1 MGNKGKKRFY
11 AVARGHSTGIFRSWP
26 QCEAQVKGYSGA
38 SFKGFATE
46 QEAQNFLR
54 ANGGSVDDADRA
66 TNKRTTGVSITQRK
80 RPRCTDAPPVIIAI
94 QFDGGSRGNPG
105 RAGSGAVVRIT
116 QQIPSSSG
124 NNTATIPQ
132 WQTKTWHARSF
143 VPLPATNNEA
153 EYNGVI
159 VGLTIA
165 AEELRKLQLNTE
177 RPILVELHVQGDS
190 NLVIQ
195 QMQKQW
201 KVNKESLKPYFEEA
215 MRLLEEE
222 IQPEECTMLHVYRS
236 DNQLA
241 DQLANEAMNTE
252 NSWYTTSDD
261 GHEEPT
267 VLSYWMNVDKSRP
280 RYHKTKLNFET

>member
-1 MGNKGKKRFY
+1 MGNKDKKRFY
-11 AVARGHSTGIFRSWP
+11 AVARGHSTGIFRSWQ

-54 ANGGSVDDADRA
+54 MNGCTESHKSSDADRTTA
-66 TNKRTTGVSITQRK
+66 KRYTEAAASITQRK
-80 RPRCTDAPPVIIAI
+80 RPRSADAPQVIIAI

-116 QQIPSSSG
+116 QQTPSSASD
-124 NNTATIPQ
+124 NSATTQ

-143 VPLPATNNEA
+143 VPMSATNNEA

-159 VGLTIA
+159 VGLSIA
-165 AEELRKLQLNTE
+165 AEELRKLHPNAE
-177 RPILVELHVQGDS
+177 RTFSVELHIQGDS

-236 DNQLA
+236 DNRLA
-241 DQLANEAMNTE
+241 DPRQRSNE
-252 NSWYTTSDD
+252 YR
-261 GHEEPT
+261 
-267 VLSYWMNVDKSRP
+267 K
-280 RYHKTKLNFET
+280 

>member
-1 MGNKGKKRFY
+1 MNG
-11 AVARGHSTGIFRSWP
+11 
-26 QCEAQVKGYSGA
+26 C
-38 SFKGFATE
+38 TE
-46 QEAQNFLR
+46 SHKSSN
-54 ANGGSVDDADRA
+54 ADRTTA
-66 TNKRTTGVSITQRK
+66 KRTTEASVPQRK
-80 RPRCTDAPPVIIAI
+80 RPRFADAPQVIIAI

-116 QQIPSSSG
+116 QQTPSSASD
-124 NNTATIPQ
+124 NSATTQ

-143 VPLPATNNEA
+143 VPMSATNNEA
-153 EYNGVI
+153 EYSGVI
-159 VGLTIA
+159 VGLSIA
-165 AEELRKLQLNTE
+165 AEELRKLHPNAE
-177 RPILVELHVQGDS
+177 RTFSVELHIQGDS

-195 QMQKQW
+195 QMQKKW

-241 DQLANEAMNTE
+241 DRKFSCRMKNEVCVRNRLLTHFQTRAALASFPYLSAELANEAMNTG

-267 VLSYWMNVDKSRP
+267 VLPYWMDVDKPLP
-280 RYHKTKLNFET
+280 RYHQTKLNFETEETE